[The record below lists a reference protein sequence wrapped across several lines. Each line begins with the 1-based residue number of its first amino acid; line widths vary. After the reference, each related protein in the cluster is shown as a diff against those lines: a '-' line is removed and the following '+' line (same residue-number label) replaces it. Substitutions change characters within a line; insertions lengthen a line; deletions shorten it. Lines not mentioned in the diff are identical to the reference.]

1 VGIAGKLL
9 LVALAGPALGAAA
22 AGGAAALAGWHPGA
36 LLAAGIGGGGA
47 LAVFAMLGALRRIRR
62 LLTGLEDGVR
72 SFRAADYSLRLAVD
86 RRDELGGLVQL
97 YNDLGD
103 VLREERRDLYQRELL
118 LDTLLQGVPV
128 ATVLVAGRDRVVF
141 SNRAAR
147 QLLGR
152 GRRLEGRRFAEVV
165 DAAPPELAQ
174 ALAGESDSLFT
185 VRLDG
190 GDETFKAGRRA
201 FQLSGQ
207 DHTLYLLERLTPEL
221 RRREVEAW
229 KTAVRIV
236 NHELNNS
243 LAPIRSLAHSAR
255 HVLKHPEHAHLLE
268 EIFDTVEERVN
279 HLAAFLESY
288 AAFARLPVPR
298 KQPVLWAD
306 LLDRVRPLCPFAV
319 EPPLPDSPALL
330 DPSLIEQVLINLVKN
345 ARESGSPPDS
355 VTVSVRPAA
364 DGGSILRVMD
374 RGRGMDEEE
383 LRRALVPF
391 YTSKPEGT
399 GLGLPL
405 SSEIVE
411 AHGGRLQ
418 LENRDGGGLIVTC
431 RLPAR

>member
-1 VGIAGKLL
+1 
-9 LVALAGPALGAAA
+9 
-22 AGGAAALAGWHPGA
+22 
-36 LLAAGIGGGGA
+36 
-47 LAVFAMLGALRRIRR
+47 
-62 LLTGLEDGVR
+62 
-72 SFRAADYSLRLAVD
+72 VD
-86 RRDELGGLVQL
+86 QRDELGALVHL

-103 VLREERRDLYQRELL
+103 ALRDERRDLYQRELL
-118 LDTLLQGVPV
+118 LDTLLHGVPV

-147 QLLGR
+147 QLLGN

-165 DAAPPELAQ
+165 AAAPPELGQ
-174 ALAGESDSLFT
+174 ALAGESDALFT
-185 VRLDG
+185 VALER
-190 GDETFKAGRRA
+190 GDETFKAGRRS

-229 KTAVRIV
+229 KMAVRVV

-255 HVLKHPEHAHLLE
+255 HVLKHPEHGHRLE

-298 KQPVLWAD
+298 KQPVVWGD
-306 LLDRVRPLCPFAV
+306 LLDRVRPLCPFTV
-319 EPPLPDSPALL
+319 EPPLPDAPAQL
-330 DPSLIEQVLINLVKN
+330 DPSLMEQVLINLVKN
-345 ARESGSPPDS
+345 ARESDSPPEAVS
-355 VTVSVRPAA
+355 VSVRPTS
-364 DGGSILRVMD
+364 DGGSVLRVMD

-391 YTSKPEGT
+391 YTSKPKGT

-418 LENRDGGGLIVTC
+418 LENRAGGGLIVTC
-431 RLPAR
+431 WLPPR

>member
-1 VGIAGKLL
+1 MAA
-9 LVALAGPALGAAA
+9 LVGPALGAGAAGLAALLGWRPGATLAAGLA
-22 AGGAAALAGWHPGA
+22 AGGALAL
-36 LLAAGIGGGGA
+36 
-47 LAVFAMLGALRRIRR
+47 FAMLGALGRIRQI
-62 LLTGLEDGVR
+62 LVALEDGVR

-86 RRDELGGLVQL
+86 DRDELGGLVAL

-103 VLREERRDLYQRELL
+103 ALRDERRDLYQRELL
-118 LDTLLQGVPV
+118 LDTLLHGVPV

-147 QLLGR
+147 QLLGQ
-152 GRRLEGRRFAEVV
+152 GRRLEGRRFAELL
-165 DAAPPELAQ
+165 AEAPPELSSS
-174 ALAGESDSLFT
+174 LAGESDSLFT

-190 GDETFKAGRRA
+190 SDETFKAGRRH

-255 HVLKHPEHAHLLE
+255 HVLKHPEHGHLLE

-298 KQPVLWAD
+298 KQPVVWSD
-306 LLDRVRPLCPFAV
+306 LFDRVRPLCPFTV
-319 EPPLPDSPALL
+319 EPPLPESPAQI
-330 DPSLIEQVLINLVKN
+330 DPSLMEQVLINLVKN
-345 ARESGSPPDS
+345 ARESGSPPDDVS
-355 VTVSVRPAA
+355 VSVRPAA
-364 DGGSILRVMD
+364 DGGAVLRVMD

-418 LENRDGGGLIVTC
+418 LENRDGGGLVVTC